1 MMAILGNTRP
11 FAFPALAV
19 ALGICT
25 VAMSEARAQ
34 PASDPRIEAFR
45 AACIPDR
52 TSSWATELRA
62 AQEGWT
68 KVETNDNPELDDL
81 TRKSRSE
88 MTAPDATVLNPYRK
102 ELASGPAYLVVMSSL
117 SGGGISTVSCHLY
130 DFEATEP
137 IDLKAIVAWL
147 GKQPSEV
154 GGAPREGFMQK
165 WVGLDML
172 PGSDV
177 YAGFIPPDSPVIPNT
192 GFSGVALRIN
202 SVEK

>member
-1 MMAILGNTRP
+1 MMRRLTV
-11 FAFPALAV
+11 FALAMAAV
-19 ALGICT
+19 CAP
-25 VAMSEARAQ
+25 ARAD
-34 PASDPRIEAFR
+34 ADPRIEAFR

-52 TSSWATELRA
+52 QSSWATELRA
-62 AQEGWT
+62 TKEGWV
-68 KVETNDNPELDDL
+68 KVENNDNPELDDL
-81 TRKSRSE
+81 MRKSRGQLG
-88 MTAPDATVLNPYRK
+88 APDATVVSHYRK

-165 WVGLDML
+165 WVGLDVL

-177 YAGFIPPDSPVIPNT
+177 YAGFIPADSPVIPNT

-202 SVEK
+202 SVER

>member
-1 MMAILGNTRP
+1 MAALRNDRLVP
-11 FAFPALAV
+11 SPALAV
-19 ALGICT
+19 ALGIGAI
-25 VAMSEARAQ
+25 AMSEACAQ

-45 AACIPDR
+45 AACVPDR
-52 TSSWATELRA
+52 QSSWATEFRA
-62 AQEGWT
+62 TKEGWT
-68 KVETNDNPELDDL
+68 KVEDDDNPELDDL
-81 TRKSRSE
+81 MRISRGQLN
-88 MTAPDATVLNPYRK
+88 APDATVVNQYRK

-117 SGGGISTVSCHLY
+117 VGAVSTVSCHLY
-130 DFEATEP
+130 DFEAAEP

-165 WVGLDML
+165 WVGLDIL

-177 YAGFIPPDSPVIPNT
+177 YAGFIPADSPVIPNT
-192 GFSGVALRIN
+192 GFGGVALRIN